1 MTPAHQP
8 RQPDAIET
16 ERLTLRRFAQD
27 DAPAIAAALSD
38 REMSWT
44 LGRVP
49 HPYGLEDARDYL
61 RSLESRSNDVHAVCL
76 RAGKDREGP
85 LVGSASIAYR
95 VPGCTDEGEGERAI
109 TLGYWIAREH
119 WGQGYASEAVAGK
132 LFEHFARG
140 GGTVLA
146 RAFADNPAS
155 LRVLRHVGFRV
166 TGEALD
172 TNLVR
177 GGAFPVRLHECTADD
192 FRGAAWNMHLAP
204 DEDAA

>member
-1 MTPAHQP
+1 MTPALQP
-8 RQPDAIET
+8 RQPDTIET
-16 ERLTLRRFAQD
+16 ERLTLRRFVED

-49 HPYGLEDARDYL
+49 HPYGLDDARDYL
-61 RSLESRSNDVHAVCL
+61 RSLENTENDVHAVCL
-76 RAGKDREGP
+76 RGGSP
-85 LVGSASIAYR
+85 IGSASVAYR
-95 VPGCTDEGEGERAI
+95 VPGGAGASDTGEKAT

-119 WGQGYASEAVAGK
+119 WGQGYASEAVAAK

-155 LRVLRHVGFRV
+155 LRVLQHVGFRV
-166 TGEALD
+166 TGETLD
-172 TNLVR
+172 ANLVR
-177 GGAFPVRLHECTADD
+177 EGGIQTRLHECTPDD

-204 DEDAA
+204 GEDAA